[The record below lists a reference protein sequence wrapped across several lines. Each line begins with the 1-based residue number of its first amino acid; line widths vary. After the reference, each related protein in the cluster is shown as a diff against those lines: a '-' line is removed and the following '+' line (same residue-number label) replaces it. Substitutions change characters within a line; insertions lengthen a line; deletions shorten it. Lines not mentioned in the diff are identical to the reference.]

1 MTQEAEALFYVTPAK
16 PVPGL
21 IREQE
26 SGPPMA
32 DGFPLKAGMTFLEGV
47 SVRGGRRSN
56 LRVIVG
62 TKGCGEIAAAS
73 LGWPRNDIGKNS

>member
-32 DGFPLKAGMTFLEGV
+32 DGFPLKAGMTVASVIIVLLLDKSGV
-47 SVRGGRRSN
+47 
-56 LRVIVG
+56 VIV
-62 TKGCGEIAAAS
+62 E
-73 LGWPRNDIGKNS
+73 